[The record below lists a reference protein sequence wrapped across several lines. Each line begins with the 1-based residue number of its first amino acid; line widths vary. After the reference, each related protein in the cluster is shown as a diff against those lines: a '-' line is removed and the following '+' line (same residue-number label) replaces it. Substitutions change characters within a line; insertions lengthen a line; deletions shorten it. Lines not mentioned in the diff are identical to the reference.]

1 MGPRRR
7 EVIWSKQA
15 AAALDQ
21 AVAYV
26 SQDSPAAAIHLLE
39 AALGAASSLAELGD
53 RGRVVPEIGLP
64 RTRELFVLKYRL
76 MYEIVQ
82 NQVHVIAFL
91 HGARDFAKWQSKQ

>member
-1 MGPRRR
+1 MGSRRR

-26 SQDSPAAAIHLLE
+26 SQDSPPAGIRLLE
-39 AALGAASSLAELGD
+39 AALGAASSLAALAD
-53 RGRVVPEIGLP
+53 RGRVVPEIGSP
-64 RTRELFVLKYRL
+64 VTRELFILEHRL
-76 MYEIVQ
+76 MYEVAE

-91 HGARDFAKWQSKQ
+91 HGARDFARWRREQ